1 MNIKMTLVDDD
12 YVVCAK
18 ADLSWKKEEDQL
30 ENFFREIEEE
40 LITGKTAFL
49 EIEGL
54 ENDPVTFEISKYG

>member
-1 MNIKMTLVDDD
+1 MKMALVDDD
-12 YVVCAK
+12 YVVRAK
-18 ADLSWKKEEDQL
+18 ADLSLKKEDDQL
-30 ENFFREIEEE
+30 EKFFREIEEE